1 MEELTPYVAHGNS
14 LCEIKGKLSVS
25 LYYCK
30 EMYYANPCNSSL
42 AECFIGNIHGYE
54 FFFPTIM
61 GYTVK
66 LAHWIKWGRGQMQ
79 GGQERE
85 LILGGNYGT
94 REDTGVRNKEGT

>member
-54 FFFPTIM
+54 FFSPPS
-61 GYTVK
+61 
-66 LAHWIKWGRGQMQ
+66 WGILLNWPIELNGA
-79 GGQERE
+79 GGRCKVVRK
-85 LILGGNYGT
+85 GNSF
-94 REDTGVRNKEGT
+94 